1 MTSPLSSPITT
12 HGDFSINR
20 VYDASPAD
28 VYAAWSDPDARSR
41 WFVGPEGWAPV
52 ERAFDLRVGG
62 QEKLHGRFAG
72 TGFETLFTARF
83 HVVEAAERVVYVYDM
98 HLDGRHHSVSIATL
112 EFIGDPDGTRLRF
125 TEQVTFVDG
134 TDHRAGSVQRKR
146 GTAAHL
152 ERLAG
157 CLRGA

>member
-28 VYAAWSDPDARSR
+28 VYAAWADPAARSR
-41 WFVGPEGWAPV
+41 WFVGPDGWSAV
-52 ERAFDLRVGG
+52 ERSIDLRVGG
-62 QEKLHGRFAG
+62 QETLRGRFAA
-72 TGFETLFTARF
+72 TGAETLFTARF
-83 HVVEAAERVVYVYDM
+83 HVIEPAARVVYVYDM
-98 HLDGRHHSVSIATL
+98 HLSGSHHSVSIATL

-125 TEQVTFVDG
+125 TEQVTFIDATDG
-134 TDHRAGSVQRKR
+134 RSGSVARKR
-146 GTAAHL
+146 GMAAHL

-157 CLRGA
+157 VL

>member
-28 VYAAWSDPDARSR
+28 VYAAWSDPGKRSR
-41 WFVGPEGWAPV
+41 WFVGPEGWAQV
-52 ERAFDLRVGG
+52 ERTLDLRVGG
-62 QEKLHGRFAG
+62 QETLHGRFAA
-72 TGFETLFTARF
+72 TGVETLFSARY
-83 HVVEAAERVVYVYDM
+83 HVVEPAARVVYVYDM
-98 HLDGRHHSVSIATL
+98 HLGGQHHSVSIACL

-134 TDHRAGSVQRKR
+134 TDQRAGSVQRKR

-152 ERLAG
+152 ERLAAV
-157 CLRGA
+157 L